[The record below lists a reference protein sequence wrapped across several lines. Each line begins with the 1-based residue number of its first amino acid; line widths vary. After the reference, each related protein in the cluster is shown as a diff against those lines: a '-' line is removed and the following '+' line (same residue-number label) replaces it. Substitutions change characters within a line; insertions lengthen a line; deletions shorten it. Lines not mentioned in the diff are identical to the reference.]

1 MPENLTITMQLRA
14 TSCNF
19 VQLFCNKKKDL
30 TRSRS
35 GEVLTMNIRRVLS
48 YDLESTWRIRDFV
61 GFSNLELR
69 AEDESRL
76 IGELIK
82 AIDGLIKDLD
92 LGSLRDL
99 ADDV

>member
-1 MPENLTITMQLRA
+1 MIYSQYYICDFFEKF
-14 TSCNF
+14 F
-19 VQLFCNKKKDL
+19 VQLFCNKKDL

-76 IGELIK
+76 IGELVE
-82 AIDGLIKDLD
+82 AIDRLIKDLD